1 MLETK
6 KVARILEVAK
16 KLPSNLHV
24 ESPRD
29 GGRGDCSIK
38 LCLESLRSEVQSL
51 TLCIPFLTRGTPF
64 VYLPLKNCTLFT
76 YLLHEN
82 KSIRKVVF
90 RSFSSNLQLNFH
102 ENDITTRRVSSK
114 HFNKRCTCPSI
125 ACFSRIAVSG
135 VVVFHVLRFSENP
148 VEKSI
153 ENVLSGRSTIS
164 KRTGNAA
171 GMFQKEISFVS
182 KFLLKK
188 LILMA

>member
-1 MLETK
+1 MQKLLETK

-24 ESPRD
+24 ESPRK

-38 LCLESLRSEVQSL
+38 LCLESLRPEVQSL

-102 ENDITTRRVSSK
+102 VNGIAIRRVSSK
-114 HFNKRCTCPSI
+114 HFNKRCTCLSI
-125 ACFSRIAVSG
+125 AFSPESLW
-135 VVVFHVLRFSENP
+135 VVWLFSMCLGSRKIRL
-148 VEKSI
+148 KSKLNTSCRVVPPYPKRQ
-153 ENVLSGRSTIS
+153 ELLLECS
-164 KRTGNAA
+164 KR
-171 GMFQKEISFVS
+171 
-182 KFLLKK
+182 KFHSLVHFF
-188 LILMA
+188 